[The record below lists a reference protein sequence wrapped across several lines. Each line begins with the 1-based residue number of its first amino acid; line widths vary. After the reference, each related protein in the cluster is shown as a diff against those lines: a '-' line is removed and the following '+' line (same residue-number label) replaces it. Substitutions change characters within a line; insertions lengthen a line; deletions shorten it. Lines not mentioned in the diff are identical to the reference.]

1 MRKRHQ
7 LLLPLLLIAAALV
20 SCSPGHL
27 GGNEIAFVRDGH
39 LWTVDP
45 DGSNA
50 FEVVGGDVSVTGYAW
65 SPDHHI
71 FAFRLLDTTYASTP
85 AGKHLQVNPLLGIP
99 GDLPGSLNT
108 VGIDGGTPIPI
119 IPSLSGKLHSNAW
132 WNSGGT
138 RLLYREVPTAQQNL
152 GPISASWWVSQD
164 DQPEGIARKSLPT
177 TFSIPSF
184 TPDSALTIGNSLQ
197 GVFTTTL
204 AGADFHLL
212 VQGPL
217 PGHPLPAALERL
229 LWQPAHAQP
238 ALLYAI
244 LSTPAPAP
252 APGAPTAPVTLLM
265 RNPNG
270 QLSTV
275 ATCACTQFAWSPDGN
290 AILYTTGAAYTVYSL
305 ATHTSYSFTAEN
317 GSVPYWSPDSRFLL
331 LDGLHTL
338 TLLSLAG
345 HRQQLLLSDGATN
358 VTPPSPPNPLAF
370 LQPAPNNLW
379 ASDSRHFL
387 VLARGRML
395 WQNHALHAPSA
406 GNGLYAA
413 TIDDAGHIQG
423 TPTLVD
429 SGNNSQPG
437 WSYEDPNTS
446 FLF

>member
-39 LWTVDP
+39 LWTIDP
-45 DGSNA
+45 AGSNA
-50 FEVVGGDVSVTGYAW
+50 FEVVGGDVTVSGYAW

-71 FAFRLLDTTYASTP
+71 FAFRLLDSAYATTP
-85 AGKHLQVNPLLGIP
+85 AGKHLQANPLLGIP
-99 GDLPGSLNT
+99 GDLPASLNT
-108 VGIDGGTPIPI
+108 VGIDGGTPVPI
-119 IPSLSGKLHSNAW
+119 IPSISGKVHSNAW
-132 WNSGGT
+132 WNTGGT
-138 RLLYREVPTAQQNL
+138 RLLYREVPAAEQNM

-164 DQPEGIARKSLPT
+164 DQPEGIARKSLPA
-177 TFSIPSF
+177 TFSIPSL
-184 TPDSALTIGNSLQ
+184 TPDSSMAIGNSFQ

-204 AGADFHLL
+204 AGANFHLL
-212 VQGPL
+212 AQGPL

-238 ALLYAI
+238 ALLYAA
-244 LSTPAPAP
+244 LPASAP
-252 APGAPTAPVTLLM
+252 SPPPGPRTAPVTLLM
-265 RNPNG
+265 SNANG
-270 QLSTV
+270 LLTTV

-290 AILYTTGAAYTVYSL
+290 AILYTTGTTYSVYSL
-305 ATHTSYSFTAEN
+305 VTYTSCSFTAEN

-345 HRQQLLLSDGATN
+345 HRQQLLLSDGTMN
-358 VTPPSPPNPLAF
+358 VTRPSLPNALAF
-370 LQPAPNNLW
+370 LQPAPNSLW
-379 ASDSRHFL
+379 AADSRQFL
-387 VLARGRML
+387 VLTRGRML
-395 WQNHALHAPSA
+395 WQNHALSA

-413 TIDDAGHIQG
+413 TIDDSGRIQG
-423 TPTLVD
+423 NPTLVD
-429 SGNNSQPG
+429 NGSDSQPG